1 MKNITVKLHQKLENK
16 FNKSGVVIPVDSWEQ
31 LGGFRRSPLFRRL
44 KRIIEHRIGLV
55 DAFVG
60 STRNTLPY

>member
-1 MKNITVKLHQKLENK
+1 MKNITVELHHKLENK

-31 LGGFRRSPLFRRL
+31 LGDF
-44 KRIIEHRIGLV
+44 IQHRIGLV